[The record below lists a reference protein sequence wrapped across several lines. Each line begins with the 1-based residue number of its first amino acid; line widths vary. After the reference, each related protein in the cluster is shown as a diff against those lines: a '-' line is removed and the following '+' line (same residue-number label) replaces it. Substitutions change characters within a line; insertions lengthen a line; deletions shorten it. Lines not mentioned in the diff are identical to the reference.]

1 MLNTDHSQLIS
12 IVAPVFNEESVL
24 PQFHQRLTD
33 AISTLPFHF
42 EIVYVNDG
50 STDSTLDQIDRLKQQ
65 DQRVTLLDLSR
76 NFGKEIALTAGLH
89 KAVGDAVIVIDAD
102 MQDPPE
108 LIPELIAEWQNGYDA
123 VYAQRTHR
131 KGESI
136 IKRTSAHVFYRI
148 MQRVNKIDIPQDT
161 GDFRILS
168 RRAVNALNSFDEQHR
183 LMKGLFAWIGYKQK
197 AVRYQRDPRL
207 AGHSKWS
214 YWRLWNL
221 AVDGI
226 TSFTIA
232 PLKISTYLGLLTA
245 TGAFAY
251 GIYMIIDTLLRGN
264 PVPGYPSLI
273 VIILILGGVQ
283 LVAIGIL
290 GEYLGRIFNETKR
303 RPLYFVN
310 EYVPSDTAHAKLATS
325 NDLIQPQSDRQ
336 S

>member
-1 MLNTDHSQLIS
+1 MDTDQRQLIS
-12 IVAPVFNEESVL
+12 IVVPVFNEDRGL
-24 PQFHQRLTD
+24 PEFHQRLTD
-33 AISTLPFHF
+33 TVSSQPFDF

-50 STDSTLDQIDRLKQQ
+50 STDATLDQIESLRQQ
-65 DQRVTLLDLSR
+65 DSRVTLLDLSR

-108 LIPELIAEWQNGYDA
+108 LIPELITQWQNGYDD

-136 IKRTSAHVFYRI
+136 VKRTSAHFFYRI
-148 MQRVNKIDIPQDT
+148 IQRVNKIDIPEDT

-168 RRAVNALNSFDEQHR
+168 RRAVNALNSFGEQHR

-197 AVRYQRDPRL
+197 AVSYQREPRF
-207 AGHSKWS
+207 AGRTKWS

-221 AVDGI
+221 ALDGI

-251 GIYMIIDTLLRGN
+251 GIYMIIDTLLYGN

-273 VIILILGGVQ
+273 VIILMLGGVQ

-303 RPLYFVN
+303 RPVYFVN
-310 EYVPSDTAHAKLATS
+310 EYAPGATANARLAI
-325 NDLIQPQSDRQ
+325 DGDPAQPQPNRRS
-336 S
+336 

>member
-1 MLNTDHSQLIS
+1 MIS
-12 IVAPVFNEESVL
+12 IVVPVFNEARGL
-24 PQFHQRLTD
+24 PEFHQTLTD
-33 AISTLPFHF
+33 AISKLSFDF

-50 STDSTLDQIDRLKQQ
+50 STDNTLKQINTLRQ
-65 DQRVTLLDLSR
+65 EDSCITLLDLSR
-76 NFGKEIALTAGLH
+76 NFGKEIALSAGLH
-89 KAVGDAVIVIDAD
+89 KAAGDAVVVIDAD
-102 MQDPPE
+102 LQDPPD
-108 LIPELIAEWQNGYDA
+108 LIPELIAEWQNGYDV

-136 IKRTSAHVFYRI
+136 IKRTSAHFFYRI
-148 MQRVNKIDIPQDT
+148 IQRVNKIDIPEDT

-168 RRAVNALNSFDEQHR
+168 RRAVNALNSFGEQHR

-197 AVRYQRDPRL
+197 AVRYQRDPRH
-207 AGHSKWS
+207 AGNTKWN

-221 AVDGI
+221 ALDGI

-232 PLKISTYLGLLTA
+232 PLKISTYLGLITA

-251 GIYMIIDTLLRGN
+251 GIYMIIDTLLHGN

-303 RPLYFVN
+303 RPLYFIN
-310 EYVPSDTAHAKLATS
+310 EYVPSVTVNARRGASD
-325 NDLIQPQSDRQ
+325 QPLQAQINQLS
-336 S
+336 